1 MWYFVYLT
9 LEGKLTDGKNQVFM
23 VSTSKSMGLSEECKP
38 DFQGFSINKSNLNVL
53 EKEQMALV
61 FFQ

>member
-1 MWYFVYLT
+1 MP

-23 VSTSKSMGLSEECKP
+23 VSTSKSMGMSEEYKP
-38 DFQGFSINKSNLNVL
+38 DFQEFSINKSNLNVL

-61 FFQ
+61 FIQ